1 MISRVID
8 TAKSNHDEATEV
20 EGHDMRD
27 KIIK

>member
-8 TAKSNHDEATEV
+8 TAKNDDDEATEV
-20 EGHDMRD
+20 EGHEMRD